1 MVNQEK
7 MGLAHATGVHECNMM
22 RTHKIRPLVECMI
35 LMRKHEKKYFCAQSR
50 HTQGTVVARFL
61 ESLIRHS
68 LGTVLAQFRHILC
81 TKNRQP
87 TLLPAKNLF
96 VTVKR
101 EEKHGKEKN
110 KQQSY
115 FP

>member
-1 MVNQEK
+1 
-7 MGLAHATGVHECNMM
+7 MM
-22 RTHKIRPLVECMI
+22 RTHEIRPSVKCTI

-61 ESLIRHS
+61 ESL
-68 LGTVLAQFRHILC
+68 GTVWAQSWHSSGTFYAQR
-81 TKNRQP
+81 TGNRCF
-87 TLLPAKNLF
+87 LPAKNLF

>member
-1 MVNQEK
+1 MTHPSVLFVAQGRK
-7 MGLAHATGVHECNMM
+7 CFIY
-22 RTHKIRPLVECMI
+22 HKIRPSVKCTI

-50 HTQGTVVARFL
+50 HTQGTVVAQFL
-61 ESLIRHS
+61 ESLGTVWALS
-68 LGTVLAQFRHILC
+68 LGTVLAQFRHISC
-81 TKNRQP
+81 TKNWQP